1 MSEPAVREEF
11 EFEEEY
17 VEPIVRQ
24 PFILC
29 EGLVKIYQVAE
40 LEMVAL
46 QGLNFSVEKGEL
58 VGVVGASGSGKS
70 TLMNILGGLDRPSAG
85 KVLVGGNNLLRMPDR
100 ELNRYRRDEVGFV
113 WQQSTR
119 NLVPYL
125 NAIQNVMLPMTLAGE
140 TGKEKHARAEALLD
154 AVGLVRPF
162 QPPPARAV
170 RRRTAA
176 RGHRRRPRQPACAP
190 AGRRAHG

>member
-1 MSEPAVREEF
+1 M
-11 EFEEEY
+11 
-17 VEPIVRQ
+17 EPIVRQ

-85 KVLVGGNNLLRMPDR
+85 KVIVGGNNLLRMPDR
-100 ELNRYRRDEVGFV
+100 AVEQIPPRR
-113 WQQSTR
+113 SR
-119 NLVPYL
+119 LR
-125 NAIQNVMLPMTLAGE
+125 LATE
-140 TGKEKHARAEALLD
+140 HA
-154 AVGLVRPF
+154 
-162 QPPPARAV
+162 
-170 RRRTAA
+170 
-176 RGHRRRPRQPACAP
+176 
-190 AGRRAHG
+190 